1 MQLNPHSIQP
11 TSSEQ
16 SESLNT
22 TLASTAQE
30 VEISYTEQLLI
41 EKLSAQALKPSH
53 VTFALKVN
61 QKLLKQVDQLEQTQA
76 NSFLFQLDF
85 SLKNWLSSKDFSEFT
100 ANINQ
105 LIFLWLNAIQDGAS
119 TQTVL
124 RYLSC
129 FELKLLFGGNQSYKF
144 HCFLYDLLA
153 ETTQQHQQLQLD
165 YVLNFDANTQLR
177 HSSQLLQSLE
187 NLQNTNKNQLISV
200 FSIHFQVAKNNPI
213 FSHIIAM
220 SLSKK
225 ITTILLQHIP
235 ADTTLYYS
243 GNLQFDLLIPNVKNH
258 DIKNTMQLNLLA
270 AKLSRAFEELIFI
283 GNQSILVTP
292 FIGCALI
299 DYRSQ
304 KLQDILACANFAL
317 ESALTS
323 KQSLVMYSDE
333 LQAQLTAQND
343 LEKRVLDAFASD
355 SLTLF
360 FQPIMDLKTTTCVGA
375 ELLLRWSESAG
386 PSVYPS
392 LTVEILNKVGKGKLF
407 TRWLVNSACRY
418 ASELLQEHQLNV
430 YLTLNLRAEDLYD
443 LELPHMLT
451 QALALWSVKPSD
463 IILEVTEDGILE
475 INETTNDVIKQL
487 AESGFRLALDDFGT
501 GFSSLSRLRTM
512 PIDLIKIDQS
522 FVRNIEHS
530 KDDLEIV
537 KSIALLAHSLG
548 KEVLAEG
555 VEDEACL
562 KMIKKL
568 NIHKCQGYYFAKPM
582 PFEQFTVW
590 AKQHGA

>member
-1 MQLNPHSIQP
+1 MSFKQSTEQP
-11 TSSEQ
+11 I
-16 SESLNT
+16 LAAT
-22 TLASTAQE
+22 TQE
-30 VEISYTEQLLI
+30 VELIYTVQQLTQ
-41 EKLSAQALKPSH
+41 KLNTQTLKPSH
-53 VTFALKVN
+53 VLFTLKMN
-61 QKLLKQVDQLEQTQA
+61 KKLLARAEQPEPNVQLKPTPI
-76 NSFLFQLDF
+76 NTFLLELEFL
-85 SLKNWLSSKDFSEFT
+85 LKNWLSSSSFKEFT
-100 ANINQ
+100 AQINQ

-119 TQTVL
+119 TQTIL

-129 FELKLLFGGNQSYKF
+129 FELKSIWGANQSFKI

-153 ETTQQHQQLQLD
+153 ETTQKHQQLQLD

-177 HSSQLLQSLE
+177 QSSQLLLSLE
-187 NLQNTNKNQLISV
+187 DIVKNSDENQIISV

-213 FSHIIAM
+213 FSHIIAIN
-220 SLSKK
+220 LSKK
-225 ITTILLQHIP
+225 ITSTLLHHIP
-235 ADTTLYYS
+235 TDTTLYYS
-243 GNLQFDLLIPNVKNH
+243 GNLQFDLLIPN
-258 DIKNTMQLNLLA
+258 IKSKVQLNLLA

-292 FIGCALI
+292 FIGCALF
-299 DYRSQ
+299 DHSSQ
-304 KLQDILACANFAL
+304 QLQGILARANLAL
-317 ESALTS
+317 ESALVS
-323 KQSLVMYSDE
+323 KQNLVMYSEALQTE
-333 LQAQLTAQND
+333 LSQRNQ
-343 LEKRVLDAFASD
+343 LEKRVLDAFSSD

-360 FQPIMDLKTTTCVGA
+360 FQPIVDLKTTTCVGA

-418 ASELLQEHQLNV
+418 ASELLQEHQLKV

-443 LELPHMLT
+443 VELPHMLA
-451 QALALWSVKPSD
+451 QALALWAIKPKD

-475 INETTNDVIKQL
+475 LNETTSSVIKQL
-487 AESGFRLALDDFGT
+487 ADSGFRLALDDFGT

-522 FVRNIEHS
+522 FVRNIQHS

-537 KSIALLAHSLG
+537 KSIALLANSLG

-555 VEDEACL
+555 VEDKDCL
-562 KMIKKL
+562 DIIKKL
-568 NIHKCQGYYFAKPM
+568 DIHKCQGYYFAKPM
-582 PFEQFTVW
+582 PFEQFIAW
-590 AKQHGA
+590 AKEHGA

>member
-1 MQLNPHSIQP
+1 MSLKQLSLA
-11 TSSEQ
+11 Q
-16 SESLNT
+16 SPANI
-22 TLASTAQE
+22 AHE
-30 VEISYTEQLLI
+30 VEIIYTEQILM
-41 EKLSAQALKPSH
+41 EKLSAQTLKSNH
-53 VTFALKVN
+53 VFSSLKVN
-61 QKLLKQVDQLEQTQA
+61 YQLLARAEQSSQMA
-76 NSFLFQLDF
+76 INSFLFQLGF
-85 SLKNWLSSKDFSEFT
+85 ALKNWLSSKDSKEFT
-100 ANINQ
+100 DKINQ
-105 LIFLWLNAIQDGAS
+105 LVFLWLNAIQDGAS
-119 TQTVL
+119 TQIVM
-124 RYLSC
+124 RYLRC
-129 FELKLLFGGNQSYKF
+129 FELKSRFELKSIFGNNQTYKA

-153 ETTQQHQQLQLD
+153 ETMQKHQQLQLD
-165 YVLNFDANTQLR
+165 YVQNFDANTQLR
-177 HSSQLLQSLE
+177 QSSQLLLNLE
-187 NLQNTNKNQLISV
+187 NITNNNDNNQLISV

-225 ITTILLQHIP
+225 ITAILLQHIP
-235 ADTTLYYS
+235 AESTLYYS
-243 GNLQFDLLIPNVKNH
+243 GNLQFDLLIPNLKNSDVKNT
-258 DIKNTMQLNLLA
+258 IQLNLLA
-270 AKLSRAFEELIFI
+270 AKLSRAFEELIFL

-292 FIGCALI
+292 FIGCALL
-299 DYRSQ
+299 DYSSQ

-317 ESALTS
+317 ESALSS

-333 LQAQLTAQND
+333 LQVQLSTQND
-343 LEKRVLDAFASD
+343 LEKRVLYAFASD

-360 FQPIMDLKTTTCVGA
+360 FQPIIDLKTTTCVGA

-418 ASELLQEHQLNV
+418 ASELLQEHQLKV

-443 LELPHMLT
+443 VELPHMLT
-451 QALALWSVKPSD
+451 QALALWTINPKD

-475 INETTNDVIKQL
+475 MNDTTNSVIKQL

-501 GFSSLSRLRTM
+501 GFSSLSRLRSM

-522 FVRNIEHS
+522 FVRNIQHS

-537 KSIALLAHSLG
+537 KSIALLANSLG

-555 VEDEACL
+555 VEDKACL
-562 KMIKKL
+562 DIIKKL

-582 PFEQFTVW
+582 PFEQFIAW
-590 AKQHGA
+590 AKKHGA

>member
-1 MQLNPHSIQP
+1 MSSHPLPLEQP
-11 TSSEQ
+11 
-16 SESLNT
+16 LLDDT
-22 TLASTAQE
+22 TQE
-30 VEISYTEQLLI
+30 VEISYTEQLLS
-41 EKLSAQALKPSH
+41 EKLNAQELKPNL
-53 VTFALKVN
+53 VFYALKVN
-61 QKLLKQVDQLEQTQA
+61 QKLLAQVAQPEQTTT

-85 SLKNWLSSKDFSEFT
+85 SLKNWLSSKDFNEFT
-100 ANINQ
+100 AKINQ
-105 LIFLWLNAIQDGAS
+105 LIFLWLNAIQDGTS
-119 TQTVL
+119 TQTIL

-129 FELKLLFGGNQSYKF
+129 FELKSTFGSNQSSKI
-144 HCFLYDLLA
+144 HCFLYDLLV
-153 ETTQQHQQLQLD
+153 ETAQKHQQLQLD

-177 HSSQLLQSLE
+177 HSNQLLLG
-187 NLQNTNKNQLISV
+187 LDALVKNQATIKNVNESQLISV

-213 FSHIIAM
+213 FSHIVAK
-220 SLSKK
+220 SLSKRVA
-225 ITTILLQHIP
+225 TILQQHIP

-243 GNLQFDLLIPNVKNH
+243 GNLQFDLLIPKVKNSV
-258 DIKNTMQLNLLA
+258 QLNLLA

-283 GNQSILVTP
+283 GNQSVLVTP
-292 FIGCALI
+292 FIGCALS
-299 DYRSQ
+299 DNNSQ
-304 KLQDILACANFAL
+304 NLQDIAACANLAL

-323 KQSLVMYSDE
+323 KQIFMLYSDE
-333 LQAQLTAQND
+333 LQKQLSAQTN

-360 FQPIMDLKTTTCVGA
+360 FQPIVDLKTTTCVGA

-392 LTVEILNKVGKGKLF
+392 LTVEILNKVGKGKMF

-418 ASELLQEHQLNV
+418 VSELLREHQLNL
-430 YLTLNLRAEDLYD
+430 YLTLNLRADDLYD
-443 LELPHMLT
+443 VELPHMLK
-451 QALALWSVKPSD
+451 QALALWMIKPQD

-475 INETTNDVIKQL
+475 MNETTNGVIKQL
-487 AESGFRLALDDFGT
+487 ADSGFRLALDDFGT

-537 KSIALLAHSLG
+537 KSIALLANSLG

-555 VEDEACL
+555 VEDLTCL
-562 KMIKKL
+562 DIIKGL

-582 PFEQFTVW
+582 PFEQFIVW